1 MIIFGVLL
9 RCVIFAKWIGAENNY
24 QKADQ
29 KVIKDL
35 NDSSGS
41 QFASPKSVGVRRWSL
56 DQSLNLELLLKLLAQ
71 KGGVGDDLAQ
81 LLQSHRVVGVGDVEF

>member
-41 QFASPKSVGVRRWSL
+41 QFASPKSVGVRPKFESRTPSQTSRAEGW
-56 DQSLNLELLLKLLAQ
+56 
-71 KGGVGDDLAQ
+71 GW
-81 LLQSHRVVGVGDVEF
+81 R

>member
-41 QFASPKSVGVRRWSL
+41 QFASPKSV
-56 DQSLNLELLLKLLAQ
+56 DQTTSALKCSRSA
-71 KGGVGDDLAQ
+71 
-81 LLQSHRVVGVGDVEF
+81 